1 MSTPNQ
7 SDGADD
13 DHSEVMEDHSD
24 IEDDVAGD
32 AAADQ
37 NSGQNGDQ
45 AAEPAEPTA
54 YSLFSNPPDLAQM
67 RQRLFAVPESI
78 ELSVADFEQYFPF
91 VDNVWRKTKLGVDE
105 LAPGS
110 NTELYWCRLRKAPG
124 LKPQPPKPVPEGK
137 MRRRKREKPDKTC
150 NMAIKV
156 VYTDGPD
163 KKVVISR
170 TVSKEEEHTHD
181 LDYIDSIKRNGA
193 IMDVARREAVRS
205 FLPLSIFW
213 KMQQEPD
220 KMEEA
225 GGKFMKVSD
234 VRNVQYS
241 WRQENP
247 TVPLKA
253 HTGFNPQRAGLVGRG
268 PGRKSSPQQRRD
280 SSATAPVAMAQPPP
294 PQTPQQPPWTPR
306 PLSTPQ
312 PKPHSLQPSLQ
323 PSSAPPLQPS
333 SAPPLQP
340 SSAPPLQPSSAP
352 PMTQP
357 FQPHQQQAPPPP
369 PYQTHAQFGPPPT
382 PLPQAANTLQYPDH
396 ARAFLAPYLPDPRV
410 IQARQRPHVTLT
422 YAASLDGRIAILP
435 QHRTPLSG
443 PESKSMTHYLR
454 STHSAILI
462 GVRTAIA
469 DNPALN
475 CRLAGAAGYGAPP
488 HSGIMQPRPIILDPN
503 ARLHIHPKMEMLKAV
518 CEGRALGPW
527 VIVSPSAQ
535 LHPTAVSTLKAH
547 RGEYLQIH
555 DYNPHTGGFSWDG
568 IFNVLYREGIQSIMI
583 EGGAYILSGLLRPSC
598 AHLIDS
604 VITTISA
611 QYLGQQGL
619 QVSPPTSLDD
629 HGRIVPALLKEIRW
643 QPIGDADVVMCG
655 RLLEPPPLPAQL
667 QGPPQPQ
674 PQPHQ
679 LQPQQQPQQQQQQQ
693 PLPQRHTFPVA
704 QKEIPGPQDP
714 PPQHQSQQQQQQQ
727 QHPQAPTPHQHQHQ
741 QPQHLQQQTPSRP
754 PPPPQQQQQQQH
766 HPPSAAG
773 DRPGSASAVKQ
784 GYDDVK
790 NTTGGLTPSVAQT
803 NGQPSADHGQNHP
816 HPAVSASGTPEP
828 KRRKTDS
835 SP

>member
-24 IEDDVAGD
+24 IEDDVGGD

-37 NSGQNGDQ
+37 HGVQNGDQ
-45 AAEPAEPTA
+45 AAEPTEPTA
-54 YSLFSNPPDLAQM
+54 YSLFANPPDLAQM
-67 RQRLFAVPESI
+67 RQRLFAVPEPV

-156 VYTDGPD
+156 VHTDGPD
-163 KKVVISR
+163 KKVIISR
-170 TVSKEEEHTHD
+170 TVSKDEEHTHD
-181 LDYIDSIKRNGA
+181 VDYIDSIKRNGA

-280 SSATAPVAMAQPPP
+280 SPATAPVAMAQPPL

-306 PLSTPQ
+306 PLATPQ
-312 PKPHSLQPSLQ
+312 PKPPSLQPSLQ
-323 PSSAPPLQPS
+323 PSP
-333 SAPPLQP
+333 
-340 SSAPPLQPSSAP
+340 AP
-352 PMTQP
+352 PMQPP
-357 FQPHQQQAPPPP
+357 FQPHQPHPPPPP
-369 PYQTHAQFGPPPT
+369 PYQSHGQFGPPPT
-382 PLPQAANTLQYPDH
+382 PLAQAASPLQYPDH
-396 ARAFLAPYLPDPRV
+396 ARAFLAPYLPDPRA

-422 YAASLDGRIAILP
+422 YATSLDGRIAILP

-488 HSGIMQPRPIILDPN
+488 HSGIMQPRPIIIDPN

-535 LHPTAVSTLKAH
+535 LHPAAVSTLKAH

-583 EGGAYILSGLLRPSC
+583 EGGAYILSGLLRPSY

-604 VITTISA
+604 VITTISP

-619 QVSPPTSLDD
+619 QASPPTSVDEQ
-629 HGRIVPALLKEIRW
+629 GRILPTRLKE
-643 QPIGDADVVMCG
+643 
-655 RLLEPPPLPAQL
+655 
-667 QGPPQPQ
+667 
-674 PQPHQ
+674 
-679 LQPQQQPQQQQQQQ
+679 
-693 PLPQRHTFPVA
+693 
-704 QKEIPGPQDP
+704 
-714 PPQHQSQQQQQQQ
+714 
-727 QHPQAPTPHQHQHQ
+727 
-741 QPQHLQQQTPSRP
+741 
-754 PPPPQQQQQQQH
+754 
-766 HPPSAAG
+766 SAAG
-773 DRPGSASAVKQ
+773 DRPGNASATKQ
-784 GYDDVK
+784 DHDELNN
-790 NTTGGLTPSVAQT
+790 NTGVSTTPSAQT
-803 NGQPSADHGQNHP
+803 NGQSSADHIKNHP
-816 HPAVSASGTPEP
+816 PPTTSASGTPEP